1 MFPDPFSTLLSLQE
15 ALENFRSSGWLQSG
29 PSGEGGYP
37 PLNIFRKGDDFVLIA
52 EVPGISK
59 SDLNVQVKDRTIR
72 LSGAKAITFP
82 EKASLHRRERPTG
95 RFDRSVT
102 LPVEIDPEG
111 VQAECR
117 DGILALFLP
126 RAERDKPRSIRIN

>member
-1 MFPDPFSTLLSLQE
+1 MFPDPFSNLLSLQE
-15 ALENFRSSGWLQSG
+15 ALENFRSSRWLQSG

-37 PLNIFRKGDDFVLIA
+37 PLNVFRKGDDFVLIA

-59 SDLNVQVKDRTIR
+59 SDLNVQVQDHTIR

-82 EKASLHRRERPTG
+82 EKASLHRRERLTG

-102 LPVEIDPEG
+102 LPVEIDAEG

-126 RAERDKPRSIRIN
+126 RAERDKPRSININ